1 MTMRV
6 TLSIVPFGREDE
18 AYEIGRLD
26 IFNKGTTLGQWN
38 AQSTIYRYGVI
49 NLSPEDEGLYDK
61 EIFHHREDGAWV
73 LLQKALTELDIKGPN

>member
-6 TLSIVPFGREDE
+6 TLSIVPFGNEDK

-26 IFNKGTTLGQWN
+26 IFNKGTTLGQWDTK
-38 AQSTIYRYGVI
+38 STTYRYGVI

-73 LLQKALTELDIKGPN
+73 LLRKALTELDVKGPN